1 MSRDSSGDSS
11 ASSERGPGGTAQPSD
26 AACRGGERP
35 TRVRW
40 TVFSLAFS
48 TSWLLYLHRYLFS
61 FIKPTLSKEWGLS
74 NTELGQLD
82 SAFSLSYTVFQFP
95 LGVVGDLFGVHL
107 VLSLMILLWCSGLG
121 LLACSSTARGLWYAQ
136 SLVGAGQSAVYACL
150 TRVARTW
157 FPPKS
162 RTTMQGTVSI
172 LAGRLGALSSSLVF
186 SSLLLGVIGMPWRTA
201 VGTLVALGAVQL
213 VLFAVFFR
221 NSPRQHPHVNDAE
234 ADLIEG
240 TTDTA
245 RGGGTADSRVEA
257 DLASKSPA
265 ANSTTGNS
273 PAAASGTAESKPG
286 WRQMLRSMSGRSFLS
301 LSFLTVQSIL
311 STFADNIYANW
322 IPQFLSQVHK
332 LQYKSMGVY
341 ASLPLLGGAVA
352 GLLGGYLNDRCI
364 AWSGNKRWSRAAVA
378 IAGKGIA
385 AAVLFAALTQYER
398 PYVFCGL
405 LFFVKLFGDWSLVS
419 MHGAVADIG
428 GRGTASLFAWLNTL
442 AGIGMIA
449 APLVFGYV
457 ADHHGW
463 WNVFMLVAVT
473 YVFCALTWF
482 GIDCTRPVMDR
493 LAK

>member
-1 MSRDSSGDSS
+1 MLS
-11 ASSERGPGGTAQPSD
+11 A
-26 AACRGGERP
+26 
-35 TRVRW
+35 
-40 TVFSLAFS
+40 
-48 TSWLLYLHRYLFS
+48 
-61 FIKPTLSKEWGLS
+61 
-74 NTELGQLD
+74 
-82 SAFSLSYTVFQFP
+82 
-95 LGVVGDLFGVHL
+95 
-107 VLSLMILLWCSGLG
+107 
-121 LLACSSTARGLWYAQ
+121 
-136 SLVGAGQSAVYACL
+136 
-150 TRVARTW
+150 
-157 FPPKS
+157 
-162 RTTMQGTVSI
+162 
-172 LAGRLGALSSSLVF
+172 
-186 SSLLLGVIGMPWRTA
+186 
-201 VGTLVALGAVQL
+201 
-213 VLFAVFFR
+213 
-221 NSPRQHPHVNDAE
+221 
-234 ADLIEG
+234 
-240 TTDTA
+240 
-245 RGGGTADSRVEA
+245 
-257 DLASKSPA
+257 
-265 ANSTTGNS
+265 
-273 PAAASGTAESKPG
+273 
-286 WRQMLRSMSGRSFLS
+286 MSGRSFLS

-322 IPQFLSQVHK
+322 IPQFLSQVNK

-364 AWSGNKRWSRAAVA
+364 AWSGNKRWSRAVVA

-419 MHGAVADIG
+419 MHGTVADIG

-463 WNVFMLVAVT
+463 WHVFMLVAVT
-473 YVFCALTWF
+473 YVLCALTWF